1 MTNVYV
7 IGVAKKKK
15 ELAGMMYVHAVVHDD
30 RQLLRTLINV
40 AKSRI
45 SVSDSIKACP
55 DPYWM
60 EARLNKE
67 NFFLWMD
74 KAMGDEM
81 IVVERHEVVG

>member
-7 IGVAKKKK
+7 IGVAKKKQ
-15 ELAGMMYVHAVVHDD
+15 ELVGMMYVHSVVYDD
-30 RQLLRTLINV
+30 KNLHRALMDV

-60 EARLNKE
+60 EARLNEE
-67 NFFLWMD
+67 NFLLWMD
-74 KAMGDEM
+74 EALGDEM